1 MSQLQTIHTAPA
13 STLLLIPLATGVAIF
28 FIVLALLWHDAVYF
42 PLPPGGLSEHLRYWL
57 LGLASNLSQ
66 GQAGAQSWSQY
77 RVWFDVLPSG
87 QYWGFFIR
95 LALALIAGTGIA
107 TLTLLHLLQDREDK
121 PLRGRTLRQGKSGMR
136 QLKAEATKEFNS
148 ETAGIFLHPE
158 VQISQPR
165 ETKHMLI
172 MGASGSGKTQVLQ
185 HLIKEARRRG
195 DRVILVDSKGDFTA
209 QIPRIGLIAPWDV
222 RSLAWDIA
230 ADCPGILDAK
240 TLSARLIP
248 ANDKDPMWSNASREV
263 LTTLISYLQDK
274 QPGVWTFADLREML
288 NRPVADLRELA
299 NRYNPEALRSLEEG
313 SKTTQSI
320 LINTMAFMAPVV
332 DFARAWPLGSKA
344 KRFSMRRWLH
354 NSNSKLKTLVI
365 QSSIAYEATSTAL
378 INGLISVVAGT
389 IASTGLEDDPKR
401 RIWLI
406 LDEFPQLGKLKDI
419 GRPFRSGP
427 GVHPFGTAGSNLKRP
442 AH

>member
-172 MGASGSGKTQVLQ
+172 MGASGTHAMNPALYPNVGYDADKRNCYLVGSVTACWEAVQVLKPMGVAVIRCPCS
-185 HLIKEARRRG
+185 LCRPTILASAARPSKPPCMCQRPRSRCFLTMCVWVQKPWWARCFCQAA
-195 DRVILVDSKGDFTA
+195 RVRCKSKC
-209 QIPRIGLIAPWDV
+209 
-222 RSLAWDIA
+222 SLA
-230 ADCPGILDAK
+230 PG
-240 TLSARLIP
+240 AR
-248 ANDKDPMWSNASREV
+248 
-263 LTTLISYLQDK
+263 
-274 QPGVWTFADLREML
+274 
-288 NRPVADLRELA
+288 
-299 NRYNPEALRSLEEG
+299 
-313 SKTTQSI
+313 
-320 LINTMAFMAPVV
+320 
-332 DFARAWPLGSKA
+332 
-344 KRFSMRRWLH
+344 
-354 NSNSKLKTLVI
+354 
-365 QSSIAYEATSTAL
+365 
-378 INGLISVVAGT
+378 GL
-389 IASTGLEDDPKR
+389 
-401 RIWLI
+401 
-406 LDEFPQLGKLKDI
+406 
-419 GRPFRSGP
+419 
-427 GVHPFGTAGSNLKRP
+427 
-442 AH
+442 